1 MIRRKAKYKYIF
13 TYLRTISITIL
24 VAFLLV
30 IGLMAYIEHQ
40 VVEGQRQL
48 AKKDKDDDSS
58 IQLLILKNQYLESL
72 NPKDYSINLKLG
84 ILLEIEKDY
93 KAAEE
98 EYLKAVAKVPFGEY
112 KPHYRLALLYIKLN
126 RLDEAQALMDGVG
139 EHPNDKLIKYK
150 AEVYE
155 KLGDAY
161 FNQSLY
167 DDASFKYQKSLF
179 YYSSIKS
186 KHRHKIEGDL
196 ASSYIYLA
204 DNKVKDY
211 QVDEAISYL
220 QMAKELVDSPI
231 IEYKLAVLLT
241 NSNPGQAYVYYDEVF
256 KKAPEIINFD
266 AYNSFLNK
274 LAQQAED
281 VGEFAQADLYDYKIK
296 KLKEYFHEKILC
308 FDDLTIIQ
316 PKGYFSLNLW
326 RNKYH
331 LNFECKFK
339 NTSSI
344 DLDSLYL
351 ELVFKNKYKEVST
364 YKQQIFDANSNLP
377 AGKTSA
383 LIGINS
389 YVKIPND
396 DEIVNDMTVQVYVSK
411 LPDSSKIFLTEI
423 PIKRNVRK
431 KLVFRIFHLKF
442 VFP

>member
-1 MIRRKAKYKYIF
+1 MSRRKAKYKHIF
-13 TYLRTISITIL
+13 IYLITIFVTML

-30 IGLMAYIEHQ
+30 LGLMFYIEHQ

-72 NPKDYSINLKLG
+72 NPKEYSINLKLG
-84 ILLEIEKDY
+84 ILYEIEKNY
-93 KAAEE
+93 KAAEA
-98 EYLKAVAKVPFGEY
+98 EYLKAIEKVPFGEY
-112 KPHYRLALLYIKLN
+112 KPHYKLALLYINLN
-126 RLDEAQALMDGVG
+126 RLDEAQALMDNVG

-161 FNQSLY
+161 FAQSYY

-179 YYSSIKS
+179 YYSSINS

-211 QVDEAISYL
+211 KMDEAISYL
-220 QMAKELVDSPI
+220 QMAKTLVDSPI
-231 IEYKLAVLLT
+231 IDYKLAVLLT
-241 NSNPGQAYVYYDEVF
+241 NSNPGQAYQYYDEVF
-256 KKAPEIINFD
+256 KKAPEIINFT
-266 AYNSFLNK
+266 AYNNFLNS

-296 KLKEYFHEKILC
+296 KLKEYFQQKILC
-308 FDDLTIIQ
+308 FDDLAIIK
-316 PKGYFSLNLW
+316 PKGYFALNFW
-326 RNKYH
+326 KNKYH

-339 NTSSI
+339 NTSKL
-344 DLDSLYL
+344 DVDSLYL
-351 ELVFKNKYKEVST
+351 QLVFRTKYKEVYT
-364 YKQQIFDANSNLP
+364 YSQQIFDTNSILK
-377 AGKTSA
+377 AGQISP
-383 LIGINS
+383 LISINS
-389 YVKIPND
+389 YVKIPS
-396 DEIVNDMTVQVYVSK
+396 DEEVTNDMTVQVYVSK
-411 LPDSSKIFLTEI
+411 LQDSSKIFVQEI
-423 PIKRNVRK
+423 PIKRKVHK